1 MRIQRTPVTER
12 NGRVHTSTVT
22 VAVTGTDQS
31 EFVINNDD
39 IEIQW
44 YSGSGNG
51 GQNKNKHDNS
61 CRLIHLPTNTVKTA
75 QSRDRKSSY
84 KNAYEA
90 LIAQLREEHMNG
102 SLQAVNSDR
111 KLQIGS
117 GMRGDKVRTFRFQ
130 DDCVV
135 DHRTNKRARCKDI
148 MKGNFD
154 LLW

>member
-1 MRIQRTPVTER
+1 
-12 NGRVHTSTVT
+12 VHTSTVT
-22 VAVTGTDQS
+22 VAVTDVEQTS
-31 EFVINNDD
+31 EFIIDNND

-44 YSGSGNG
+44 FSGSGNG

-61 CRLIHLPTNTVKTA
+61 CRLIHLPTNIVKTA

-84 KNAYEA
+84 KNAYDA
-90 LIAQLREEHMNG
+90 LIEQLKEKYINS
-102 SLQAVNSDR
+102 SLHAVNSIR

-117 GMRGDKVRTFRFQ
+117 GMRADKVRTFRFQ
-130 DDCVV
+130 DDSVV
-135 DHRTNKRARCKDI
+135 DHRTNKKVRCKDI